1 MSGPLLSLYHRLPGP
16 LRSAA
21 ATLRGAYLRHWRY
34 GAASEHLVSEAL
46 ERDTWSPDR
55 LRAWRDERLAAVLH
69 RAATRVPYYREY
81 WADRRRRGDTASWE
95 VLEHWPLVEKDA
107 LRAAP
112 QAFVADDR
120 DPRKMFHEQTSGTTG
135 LPLHIWRT
143 RETVTALYALATAR
157 TRRWHDIPE
166 GVAWARIGGQLVTPA
181 AQREPPFWVWN
192 AAMRQL
198 YLSAYHLAP
207 DLLPHYLDALARYRV
222 TYLAGYSSSLHA
234 LAQSAL
240 ETGRTDLRM
249 TAAFTNAEPLT
260 EDQRRNIGAAFHC
273 AARETYG
280 MAETVAAASECPA
293 GRMHQWPEVGHF
305 EVIDED
311 GGPADQETTGEL
323 VCTGLLNAD
332 MPLIRYRVGDRGRLG
347 DQTPCPCGRTLPH
360 LAAVEGRTTDVL
372 YTEDGRRV
380 FWLNPVFYGLPVRE
394 SQIVQESLR
403 RVRVFVAPAPGF
415 GTEHRTA
422 VTMRLRERLGPVDV
436 RVDLVDSV
444 PRSANA
450 KVRAVVCQIQ
460 PSEREAVLRRATVG
474 V

>member
-1 MSGPLLSLYHRLPGP
+1 MI
-16 LRSAA
+16 
-21 ATLRGAYLRHWRY
+21 
-34 GAASEHLVSEAL
+34 
-46 ERDTWSPDR
+46 
-55 LRAWRDERLAAVLH
+55 
-69 RAATRVPYYREY
+69 
-81 WADRRRRGDTASWE
+81 AD
-95 VLEHWPLVEKDA
+95 
-107 LRAAP
+107 
-112 QAFVADDR
+112 
-120 DPRKMFHEQTSGTTG
+120 
-135 LPLHIWRT
+135 
-143 RETVTALYALATAR
+143 AR
-157 TRRWHDIPE
+157 TRGWDGIP
-166 GVAWARIGGQLVTPA
+166 ASARWARLGGQLVTPVR
-181 AQREPPFWVWN
+181 QRRPPFWVWN

-311 GGPADQETTGEL
+311 GGPADPETTGEL

-450 KVRAVVCQIQ
+450 KVRAVVCQIP